1 MPSPRVKAQCLTH
14 WEAFSGVLSNTTLG
28 FEAPLRPLRV
38 CCGYTELFFFLSTYR
53 ICFFLIV
60 GKCMMTFYRGKV

>member
-38 CCGYTELFFFLSTYR
+38 CCGYTELFFF
-53 ICFFLIV
+53 FFQLQDLLFSHCRKMYDDILQ
-60 GKCMMTFYRGKV
+60 G

>member
-38 CCGYTELFFFLSTYR
+38 CCGYTELFFFFIHLQDLLLSHCRKMYDD
-53 ICFFLIV
+53 ILQ
-60 GKCMMTFYRGKV
+60 G